1 MQLEHLKD
9 TKTITREYLEKDIF
23 PACDFLRCNPLNG
36 QQLKGKTLFSLFY
49 EPSFLTRISF
59 ERAITMLGGHPL
71 HTEDASQF
79 FPVTTANY
87 IEDTVEIL
95 HSLHIDG
102 VVIRSSER
110 GIIENAS
117 KASSIP
123 VINGGSNDDH
133 PTQAIADI
141 YTIHRELGSVDNK
154 IVSILG
160 RLEHRNVCALL
171 LGLSLFNNTEVRLLP
186 FSGQVPPETEKAC
199 KERGLNLSYLQEL
212 SGIKGSDV
220 VYLNGPRTMAH
231 YELLKSRNSFISKID
246 SKFVS
251 MLKSDSIILDPMQ
264 RSGDFSIEIKDSR
277 LAFYRQS
284 ENALFARMAVLNK
297 LLG

>member
-9 TKTITREYLEKDIF
+9 TRTITREYLEKDIF
-23 PACDFLRCNPLNG
+23 PASDSLRNDPLNG
-36 QQLKGKTLFSLFY
+36 QQLQGKSLFSLFY

-59 ERAITMLGGHPL
+59 ERAITLLGGHPL

-79 FPVTTANY
+79 FPVTTPNY

-95 HSLHIDG
+95 NSLHIDG

-110 GIIENAS
+110 GIIENAT
-117 KASSIP
+117 KASRIP
-123 VINGGSNDDH
+123 IINGGSNDDH
-133 PTQAIADI
+133 PTQSIADI
-141 YTIHRELGSVDNK
+141 YTIHKELDGVDNK
-154 IVSILG
+154 VVSILG

-171 LGLSLFNNTEVRLLP
+171 LGLSLFDNTEVRLLP
-186 FSGQVPPETEKAC
+186 FSGQVPPEIEKIC
-199 KERGLNLSYLQEL
+199 KDRGLNLSHLEEL
-212 SGIKGSDV
+212 SEIKGSDV
-220 VYLNGPRTMAH
+220 VYLNGPRTAAH

-246 SKFVS
+246 SEFMS

-264 RSGDFSIEIKDSR
+264 RSGDFSIEVKDSR

-284 ENALFARMAVLNK
+284 ENALFIRMVVLNK
-297 LLG
+297 LLA